1 MSDDIFDLV
10 VIGAGPGG
18 YVAAIRAAQ
27 LGMKVAVV
35 EERPALGGVCLI
47 EGCIPSKA
55 LLDSSE
61 LFAMA
66 RDGFAV
72 HGIAIEPPA
81 IDVPRMIARK
91 EEVVKKLTD
100 GIAYLFKKNGIR
112 RISGRGRLT
121 KPAGEIHEVAVEGG
135 DPVRGRRVLVATGG
149 EPIPLPN
156 LPFDGVSVVSS
167 REALSFE
174 AVPEHLL
181 VIGGGYIGLE
191 IGSVWRRLG
200 ARVTVVEMLP
210 NILPTMD
217 QQCANA
223 LKRLLEKQGIKF
235 MLETKVEGGSPT
247 DGVVLVKVARKGE
260 PEEIACSKVLVSVG
274 RRPLTSAVG
283 LDEAGVRLD
292 EKGRVAVDEN
302 YETSVPGIYAIGDLV
317 KGPALAHKA
326 SEEGVVC
333 VERIAGEKPVVE
345 YDYIPGI
352 IYTWPELASVG
363 RTEEQL
369 KEEGTPYS
377 VGRFNFA
384 ASGRAKCM
392 DESDGFVKILAHKDT
407 GRILGVHILGP
418 RASDM
423 IAEGVAVMT
432 FEGTA
437 EDVALT
443 FHAHPTLAEAF
454 KEAALDTMKRAI
466 HA

>member
-1 MSDDIFDLV
+1 MVDEIFDLV
-10 VIGAGPGG
+10 VLGAGPGG
-18 YVAAIRAAQ
+18 YVAAIRASQ

-35 EERPALGGVCLI
+35 EDRPALGGVCLN

-61 LFAMA
+61 LFHMA
-66 RDGFAV
+66 RDRFAD
-72 HGIAIEPPA
+72 HGIDVEQPC

-91 EEVVKKLTD
+91 DGVVKKLTD

-112 RISGRGRLT
+112 RIQGRGRLT
-121 KPAGEIHEVAVEGG
+121 KSAGDVHEVLVEGG
-135 DPVRGRRVLVATGG
+135 EAVRGRRVLLATGG
-149 EPIPLPN
+149 EPIPLPD

-167 REALSFE
+167 KEALSFDK
-174 AVPEHLL
+174 VPEHLL

-200 ARVTVVEMLP
+200 AKVTVVEMLP

-223 LKRLLEKQGIKF
+223 LKRLLEKQGMQF
-235 MLETKVEGGSPT
+235 MMETKVLGGGPHN
-247 DGVVLVKVARKGE
+247 GVVLVKIERKGE
-260 PEEIACSKVLVSVG
+260 PEEIACSKVLVSIG
-274 RRPLTSAVG
+274 RRPLSAGIAVE
-283 LDEAGVRLD
+283 EAGVKLD
-292 EKGRVAVDEN
+292 GKGRVEVDGDYQTN
-302 YETSVPGIYAIGDLV
+302 VPGVYAIGDLI

-333 VERIAGEKPVVE
+333 VERMAGEKSAVE

-363 RTEEQL
+363 KTEDQL

-392 DESDGFVKILAHKDT
+392 DESDGFVKVLAHKDN

-423 IAEGVAVMT
+423 IAQAVSVMT